1 MKPNTIIGLAAA
13 TIVVLVAAAFGVAQ
27 HYRFAVSP
35 LIEERLFEGLE
46 DRLADVAE
54 IEVEHTDGKLTMKR
68 TGAGWVVAE
77 KNAYPANAELVGKVA
92 LQLSQLRLV
101 EPMTRMA
108 ERLPRV
114 WLDDTSN
121 QDSRAKL
128 VRLKDTDGATL
139 AEVMVG
145 RPRYNLGGGGLDG
158 IYIRRPGEDQ
168 VWLAQGSLEFGKT
181 EREWLQRQ
189 IMDVASKRVRQVTAT
204 DADGTAFVAVK
215 AKPSDEHFAIQDLPE
230 DAELRRNWFWDVDD
244 TARALRGLEFDDVV
258 PHTDK
263 RIAGSDKLSTAE
275 VRTYDGL
282 VVTLAM
288 LEDADTERSWTR
300 ITASVDPAPVGV
312 PEGEDTEGFKTADEV
327 KREADAI
334 NAAVAAWTYGI
345 AEWRLKSLKLRL
357 ADVLAKPKDDT
368 GS

>member
-1 MKPNTIIGLAAA
+1 MRPNTIIGLAVA
-13 TIVVLVAAAFGVAQ
+13 TILVVVAAVFGVAQ

-35 LIEERLFEGLE
+35 LLEERLFAGLE
-46 DRLADVAE
+46 DRLADVAG
-54 IEVEHTDGKLTMKR
+54 IEVEHSDGKLTMKR
-68 TGAGWVVAE
+68 TEAGWVVAE
-77 KNAYPANAELVGKVA
+77 KHAYPANAELVGKVA

-101 EPMTRMA
+101 EPMTRIP
-108 ERLPRV
+108 ERFPRV
-114 WLDDTSN
+114 WLDDPSN
-121 QDSRAKL
+121 PRSRARL
-128 VRLKDTDGATL
+128 VRLTGTDGSTL

-158 IYIRRPGEDQ
+158 IFIRRPGEDQ
-168 VWLAQGSLEFGKT
+168 VWLAQGSLEFAKT

-189 IMDVASKRVRQVTAT
+189 ILNVATQRVHDVRAI

-215 AKPSDEHFAIQDLPE
+215 AKPSDEHFEIQDLPE
-230 DAELRRNWFWDVDD
+230 DAKLRRNWYWDVDD

-263 RIAGSDKLSTAE
+263 PIAGSDKLSKAE

-282 VVTLAM
+282 IVTLTM
-288 LEDADTERSWTR
+288 LADAEAEQSWTR

-312 PEGEDTEGFKTADEV
+312 PDGEDTEGFKTADEV

-334 NAAVAAWTYGI
+334 NAALAEWTYGI

-357 ADVLAKPKDDT
+357 TDVLAKTEDDT

>member
-1 MKPNTIIGLAAA
+1 MRPNTIIGLCA
-13 TIVVLVAAAFGVAQ
+13 TTMVVVVAAAFGVAQ
-27 HYRFAVSP
+27 HYRFALSP
-35 LIEERLFEGLE
+35 LLEERLFRGLE

-54 IEVEHTDGKLTMKR
+54 IKVEHSDGKLTMKR
-68 TGAGWVVAE
+68 TEVGWVVAE
-77 KNAYPANAELVGKVA
+77 KHAYPANAELVGKVV

-101 EPMTRMA
+101 EPMTRMP
-108 ERLPRV
+108 ERFPRV

-121 QDSRAKL
+121 EGSRAKL
-128 VRLKDTDGATL
+128 VRLKGTDGATL

-189 IMDVASKRVRQVTAT
+189 VMDVATKRVRKVSAI

-215 AKPSDEHFAIQDLPE
+215 AKPSDEHFEIQGLPK
-230 DAELRRNWFWDVDD
+230 DAKLRRNWYWDVDD

-263 RIAGSDKLSTAE
+263 RVAGSDTLVTAE

-282 VVTLAM
+282 IVALTM
-288 LEDADTERSWTR
+288 LEDADAERSWTR

-312 PEGEDTEGFKTADEV
+312 PDGEDTEGFKTADEV
-327 KREADAI
+327 KGEADAI
-334 NAAVAAWTYGI
+334 NAAVADWTYGI

-357 ADVLAKPKDDT
+357 ADVLAKPQDDT

>member
-1 MKPNTIIGLAAA
+1 MRPSTIIGLAAA
-13 TIVVLVAAAFGVAQ
+13 TILMVVAAAFGVAQ

-35 LIEERLFEGLE
+35 LAEERLFPGLE
-46 DRLADVAE
+46 DGLSDVAR
-54 IEVEHTDGKLTMKR
+54 IEVEHATGKLTMTR
-68 TGAGWVVAE
+68 TEAGWVVAE
-77 KNAYPANAELVGKVA
+77 KHAYAANAEMVGKVA

-108 ERLPRV
+108 ERFPRV
-114 WLDDTSN
+114 WLDDPSN
-121 QDSRAKL
+121 QGSRAKL
-128 VRLKDTDGATL
+128 VRLKDTGGATL

-189 IMDVASKRVRQVTAT
+189 ITDVASKRVHKVSAI

-215 AKPSDEHFAIQDLPE
+215 AKPSDEHFEIQNLPE
-230 DAELRRNWFWDVDD
+230 DAKLRRNWYWDVDD

-263 RIAGSDKLSTAE
+263 QIAGSEVLLTAE

-282 VVTLAM
+282 IVTLTM
-288 LEDADTERSWTR
+288 LEDAEAEQSWTR

-312 PEGEDTEGFKTADEV
+312 PDGEDTEGFKTADEV

-334 NAAVAAWTYGI
+334 NAAVADWTYGI
-345 AEWRLKSLKLRL
+345 ADWRLKSLKLRL
-357 ADVLAKPKDDT
+357 VDVLAKPQDDT